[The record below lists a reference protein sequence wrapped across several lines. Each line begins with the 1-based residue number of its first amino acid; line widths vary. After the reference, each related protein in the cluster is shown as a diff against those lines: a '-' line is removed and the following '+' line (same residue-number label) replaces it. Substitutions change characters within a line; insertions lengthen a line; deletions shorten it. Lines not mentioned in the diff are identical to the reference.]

1 MKRPVHH
8 DGPPVPDMTTILNHT
23 VAEYH
28 ERRAMKTTALYI
40 GADNETGSIDLS
52 RIESIISKT
61 HEGFTVIPS
70 IGSWHGMNEPSA
82 VVILSDT
89 SESIAATVAT
99 LKCEL
104 HQDAIGV
111 EELPPIT
118 FA

>member
-1 MKRPVHH
+1 M
-8 DGPPVPDMTTILNHT
+8 
-23 VAEYH
+23 
-28 ERRAMKTTALYI
+28 TTALYI
-40 GADNETGSIDLS
+40 GADNATGLIDLP

-70 IGSWHGMNEPSA
+70 VGSWHGMTEPSA

-89 SESIAATVAT
+89 PESITATVAT

-111 EELPPIT
+111 EELPPIR